1 MKITGYILGN
11 RGDVTRSLEVVR
23 KGSGSL
29 PGRVFLRI
37 TGPTGGGLA
46 AIWLDDPE
54 ARRVGVEILG
64 MGEDLRMILPRV
76 ALHNMTEAELAALIR
91 LQALAEDV
99 N

>member
-1 MKITGYILGN
+1 
-11 RGDVTRSLEVVR
+11 
-23 KGSGSL
+23 
-29 PGRVFLRI
+29 
-37 TGPTGGGLA
+37 
-46 AIWLDDPE
+46 LDDPE